1 MNRKIFASLFLA
13 TLVAMLGLGVIEP
26 ILPRYAESTGA
37 TGIELGVVFAAFALA
52 RGLLAPILGEIS
64 DRHGR
69 KKLMIAGLILLAFVS
84 LAFVLATTPAALT
97 VIRALQGLA
106 SVLVTLVAQA
116 YVGDLTP
123 VGREGEILN
132 LFYISLF
139 TGAALG
145 PGLGGYLSDRFGI
158 ASPFY
163 AMAALSVLALALI
176 LVFVPESRAVEDRVR
191 ERRGRKEPPIL
202 QTLGPVFKD
211 RPMLG
216 IMAYMSSRG
225 FYRWGFNTFFPLLA
239 VQAAGMTLTQVGL
252 ILSLY
257 MLSGS
262 VLQYPFGWLADR
274 RPSWKIGLILVGGG
288 ASALS
293 MCAVAAGRSF
303 LVYVVLTLSMGI
315 FSAISRASAI
325 AIRTERGRIHGM
337 GATTGAFTT
346 SFSLGQVL
354 GPIAFGAVA
363 DVASIPAAFL
373 LGGIVGLA
381 GTAGGVALLKGVS
394 SPDGPGEAEA

>member
-1 MNRKIFASLFLA
+1 MQRKIFVSLFLA
-13 TLVAMLGLGVIEP
+13 TLVAMLGLGVIDP
-26 ILPRYAESTGA
+26 ILPHYAESTGA
-37 TGIELGVVFAAFALA
+37 TGVELGVVFAAFAFS
-52 RGLLAPILGEIS
+52 RGLLAPVIGEFS
-64 DRHGR
+64 DRRGR
-69 KKLMIAGLILLAFVS
+69 KKLMIAGLVLLALVS
-84 LAFVLATTPAALT
+84 FAFVFAGTPAALT
-97 VIRALQGLA
+97 VIRALQGIA

-139 TGAALG
+139 TGSALG

-158 ASPFY
+158 ATPFY
-163 AMAALSVLALALI
+163 AMAALSVLALALV

-191 ERRGRKEPPIL
+191 ARRGRKEPPIL
-202 QTLGPVFKD
+202 QSLGPVFRD

-239 VQAAGMTLTQVGL
+239 VQAAGMSLTQVGL
-252 ILSLY
+252 VLSLY

-262 VLQYPFGWLADR
+262 VLQYPFGRLVDR
-274 RPSWKIGLILVGGG
+274 RPSWKVGLILAGGG
-288 ASALS
+288 VSALA
-293 MCAVAAGRSF
+293 MCAVAAGRS
-303 LVYVVLTLSMGI
+303 LPVYLLLTLAMGI

-325 AIRTERGRIHGM
+325 AIRTERGRLHGM
-337 GATTGAFTT
+337 GVTTGAFTT

-354 GPIAFGAVA
+354 GPIVFGAVA
-363 DVASIPAAFL
+363 DLTNIPVAFVV
-373 LGGIVGLA
+373 GGIVGLA
-381 GTAGGVALLKGVS
+381 GTLGGAALLR
-394 SPDGPGEAEA
+394 EAPPRQTPS